1 MEIMMKN
8 IKRFI
13 SYYKPFKA
21 LIIADLFCAFIA
33 SLVALTY
40 PLIIRRITTQV
51 IYLPKQESIKQL
63 WIIIAVFLVLIL
75 AEYLSNYFINYFGHV
90 TGAKIEY
97 NMRKELFGHL
107 QKQSFSFFDN
117 QKVGQLMSRISNDLN
132 EITELSH
139 HGPEDVIISLVRIL
153 GSFFILIFISP
164 VLTLMLFAS
173 VPVILV
179 IAYFSNIKMSKAYKR
194 NREAVGDINSQL
206 EDSLSGIRVVKSFAN
221 EEIEMEKFNKG
232 NSAFVQ
238 CKKNAYRVM
247 SDFSGQMGILLSL
260 INLIVAAGGG
270 YLIVTG
276 NIQIADLLTF
286 IIYINLLIS
295 PVQQLI
301 RFTEQYQYGMAG
313 FKRFIE
319 IIDTEPQIVDQE
331 NAIVMKDVKGKIQ
344 LKDVSFSYSED
355 TKTVFKDINLVAD
368 EGDYIA
374 IVGPSGVG
382 KTTLCCLI
390 PRFYDVTDGQVLID
404 GIDIREVT
412 QESLRKNIGIVQQDV
427 YLFGGTVIENIGYGK
442 PEATREEIIEAAKN
456 AGAHEFIMKLPEGYE
471 SYIGQRGI
479 KLSGGQKQRLSIAR
493 VFLKNPPI
501 LIFDEATSSLD
512 NESEVIVQESF
523 ERLAKNRTTFV
534 IAHRLSTIKN
544 ARRIIVLTEEGISED
559 GTHEELM
566 KLNGVYA
573 RLYDLQFRE

>member
-1 MEIMMKN
+1 MNN

-13 SYYKPFKA
+13 SYYKPFKG
-21 LIIADLFCAFIA
+21 LIIADLICAFIA
-33 SLVALTY
+33 SLVALSY
-40 PLIIRRITTQV
+40 PLIIRKITTEV
-51 IYLPKQESIKQL
+51 IYLPRQAGIRQL
-63 WIIIAVFLVLIL
+63 GMIILVFLVLIL

-117 QKVGQLMSRISNDLN
+117 QRVGQLMSRISNDLN

-139 HGPEDVIISLVRIL
+139 HGPEDVIISLVRII

-173 VPVILV
+173 VPVILI

-221 EEIEMEKFNKG
+221 EAIEMEKFNKG

-260 INLIVAAGGG
+260 VNLIVAAGGG
-270 YLIVTG
+270 YLIING
-276 NIQIADLLTF
+276 SIEIADLLTF
-286 IIYINLLIS
+286 IIYINLLIA

-313 FKRFIE
+313 FKRFME
-319 IIDTEPQIVDQE
+319 IMDTAPQIVDKE
-331 NAIVMKDVKGKIQ
+331 NAIALNEVKGRIQ
-344 LKDVSFSYSED
+344 LKDVSFSYSEEA
-355 TKTVFKDINLVAD
+355 KTVFKNINLVAD

-404 GIDIREVT
+404 GVDIRDVT
-412 QESLRKNIGIVQQDV
+412 QESLRHNIGIVQQDV
-427 YLFGGTVIENIGYGK
+427 YLFAGTVIENIGYGK
-442 PEATREEIIEAAKN
+442 PGATREEIIEAAKN
-456 AGAHEFIMKLPEGYE
+456 AGAHEFITALPEGYDT
-471 SYIGQRGI
+471 YIGQRGI

-523 ERLAKNRTTFV
+523 ERLAKNRTTLV

-566 KLNGVYA
+566 KLDGVYA

>member
-1 MEIMMKN
+1 MEIMMNN

-21 LIIADLFCAFIA
+21 LIIADLVCALIA

-40 PLIIRRITTQV
+40 PLIIRRITTEV
-51 IYLPKQESIKQL
+51 IYLSRQESIKQL

-75 AEYLSNYFINYFGHV
+75 VEYLTNYFINYFGHV

-139 HGPEDVIISLVRIL
+139 HGPEDVIISLVRII

-164 VLTLMLFAS
+164 ILTLMLFAS

-232 NSAFVQ
+232 NEAFVQ

-260 INLIVAAGGG
+260 INLVVAAGGG
-270 YLIVTG
+270 YLIVNG
-276 NIQIADLLTF
+276 SIEIADLLTF
-286 IIYINLLIS
+286 IIYINLLIA
-295 PVQQLI
+295 PIQQLI

-313 FKRFIE
+313 FKRFME
-319 IIDTEPQIVDQE
+319 ILDTKPQIVDKE
-331 NAIVMKDVKGKIQ
+331 NAMVLNDVKGKIE
-344 LKDVSFSYSED
+344 LKDVSFSYSDD
-355 TKTVFKDINLVAD
+355 TKTVFKDINLVAN

-390 PRFYDVTDGQVLID
+390 PRFYEVTDGQVLID

-442 PEATREEIIEAAKN
+442 PDATREEIIAAAKN

-566 KLNGVYA
+566 KINGVYA

>member
-1 MEIMMKN
+1 MNN
-8 IKRFI
+8 IKRFV
-13 SYYKPFKA
+13 SYYKPFKG
-21 LIIADLFCAFIA
+21 LIIADLICAFIA
-33 SLVALTY
+33 SLVALAY
-40 PLIIRRITTQV
+40 PLIIRKITTEV
-51 IYLPKQESIKQL
+51 IYLPRQEGIRHL
-63 WIIIAVFLVLIL
+63 GIIILVFLGLIL
-75 AEYLSNYFINYFGHV
+75 AEFLSNYFINYFGHV

-97 NMRKELFGHL
+97 NMREELFGHL
-107 QKQSFSFFDN
+107 QEQSFSFFDN
-117 QKVGQLMSRISNDLN
+117 QRVGQLMSRISNDLN

-139 HGPEDVIISLVRIL
+139 HGPEDVIISLVRII

-173 VPVILV
+173 VPVILI
-179 IAYFSNIKMSKAYKR
+179 IAYFSNIRMSKAYKK

-221 EEIEMEKFNKG
+221 EAIEMEKFNKG
-232 NSAFVQ
+232 NAAFVQ

-260 INLIVAAGGG
+260 VNLIVAAGGG
-270 YLIVTG
+270 YLIING
-276 NIQIADLLTF
+276 NIEIADLLTF
-286 IIYINLLIS
+286 IIYINLLIA

-313 FKRFIE
+313 FKRFTE
-319 IIDTEPQIVDQE
+319 IMDTAPQIVDKE
-331 NAIVMKDVKGKIQ
+331 GAIALGGIRGRIE
-344 LKDVSFSYSED
+344 LKDVSFSYSEES
-355 TKTVFKDINLVAD
+355 KEVFKNINLVAE

-404 GIDIREVT
+404 GIDIRDVT
-412 QESLRKNIGIVQQDV
+412 QESLRQNIGIVQQDV
-427 YLFGGTVIENIGYGK
+427 YLFAGTVIENIGYGK
-442 PEATREEIIEAAKN
+442 PGASREEIIEAAKN
-456 AGAHEFIMKLPEGYE
+456 AGAHEFITGLPEGYDT
-471 SYIGQRGI
+471 YIGQRGI

-523 ERLAKNRTTFV
+523 ERLAKNRTTLV

-544 ARRIIVLTEEGISED
+544 ARRIIVLTEDGISED
-559 GTHEELM
+559 GTHEELIRM
-566 KLNGVYA
+566 NGVYA

>member
-1 MEIMMKN
+1 MNN

-21 LIIADLFCAFIA
+21 LIIADLFCALIA
-33 SLVALTY
+33 SLVALAY
-40 PLIIRRITTQV
+40 PLIIRRITTEV
-51 IYLPKQESIKQL
+51 IYLPKQESMRQL
-63 WIIIAVFLVLIL
+63 WIIIVIFLVLIL
-75 AEYLSNYFINYFGHV
+75 VEYLSNYFINYFGHV

-139 HGPEDVIISLVRIL
+139 HGPEDVIISLVRIM

-164 VLTLMLFAS
+164 ILTLMLFAS

-179 IAYFSNIKMSKAYKR
+179 IAYFSNIKMSKAYKK

-221 EEIEMEKFNKG
+221 EEIEMSKFNKG
-232 NSAFVQ
+232 NEAFVQ
-238 CKKNAYRVM
+238 CKKNSYRVM
-247 SDFSGQMGILLSL
+247 SDFAGQMGILLSF

-270 YLIVTG
+270 YLIVNG
-276 NIQIADLLTF
+276 SIEIADLLTF
-286 IIYINLLIS
+286 IIYINLLIT

-313 FKRFIE
+313 FRRFIE
-319 IIDTEPQIVDQE
+319 IIDTEPQIVDHV
-331 NAIVMKDVKGKIQ
+331 NAIELKEVKGKIQ
-344 LKDVSFSYSED
+344 LKEVSFSYSED
-355 TKTVFKDINLVAD
+355 TKTVFQDINLVAE

-412 QESLRKNIGIVQQDV
+412 QESLRRNIGIVQQDV
-427 YLFGGTVIENIGYGK
+427 YLFGGTVIENIGYGN
-442 PEATREEIIEAAKN
+442 PAATRDEIIEAAKN

-544 ARRIIVLTEEGISED
+544 ARRIIVLTEDGIRED

>member
-1 MEIMMKN
+1 MNN

-13 SYYKPFKA
+13 SYYGPFKA
-21 LIIADLFCAFIA
+21 LIIADLVCAFIA

-40 PLIIRRITTQV
+40 PLIIRRITTEV
-51 IYLPKQESIKQL
+51 IYLPRQESIKQL

-75 AEYLSNYFINYFGHV
+75 VEYLSNYFINYFGHV

-139 HGPEDVIISLVRIL
+139 HGPEDVIISLVRIM

-164 VLTLMLFAS
+164 ILTLMLFAS

-232 NSAFVQ
+232 NAAFVQ

-260 INLIVAAGGG
+260 INLVVAAGGG
-270 YLIVTG
+270 YLIVNG
-276 NIQIADLLTF
+276 NIEIADLLTF

-295 PVQQLI
+295 PIQQLI

-313 FKRFIE
+313 FKRFME
-319 IIDTEPQIVDQE
+319 ILDTKPQIVDKE
-331 NAIVMKDVKGKIQ
+331 NALVLKDVKGKIE

-355 TKTVFKDINLVAD
+355 TKTVFKDINLEAN

-374 IVGPSGVG
+374 IVGLSGVG

-390 PRFYDVTDGQVLID
+390 PRFYEVTDGQVLID

-442 PEATREEIIEAAKN
+442 PDATREEIIEAAKN
-456 AGAHEFIMKLPEGYE
+456 AGAHDFIMKLPEGYE

-566 KLNGVYA
+566 KMNGVYA

>member
-1 MEIMMKN
+1 MNN

-21 LIIADLFCAFIA
+21 LIIADLVCAFIA

-40 PLIIRRITTQV
+40 PLIIRSITTKV
-51 IYLPKQESIKQL
+51 IYLPRQESIKQL
-63 WIIIAVFLVLIL
+63 WIIIAIFLVLIL
-75 AEYLSNYFINYFGHV
+75 IEYLSNYFINYFGHV

-139 HGPEDVIISLVRIL
+139 HGPEDIIISLVRII

-164 VLTLMLFAS
+164 ILTLMLFAS

-270 YLIVTG
+270 YLIVNG
-276 NIQIADLLTF
+276 NIEIADLLTF

-319 IIDTEPQIVDQE
+319 IMDTEPQIVDQE
-331 NAIVMKDVKGKIQ
+331 NAIILNEVKGKIQ

-442 PEATREEIIEAAKN
+442 PDATREEIIDAAKN
-456 AGAHEFIMKLPEGYE
+456 AGAHDFIMKLPDGYE

-544 ARRIIVLTEEGISED
+544 ARRIIVLTEDGISED

-566 KLNGVYA
+566 KMNGVYA
-573 RLYDLQFRE
+573 RLYDLQFRG

>member
-1 MEIMMKN
+1 MKN